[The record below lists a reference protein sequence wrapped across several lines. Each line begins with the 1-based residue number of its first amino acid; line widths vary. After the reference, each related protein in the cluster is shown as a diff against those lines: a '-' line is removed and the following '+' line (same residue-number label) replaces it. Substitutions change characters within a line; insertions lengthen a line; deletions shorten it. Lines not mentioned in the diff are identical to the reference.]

1 MTYKVVIDND
11 KEFTLLRWNYVD
23 FEVDW
28 LLRVQTDD
36 LPAVKNAFS
45 SYNQLDFYRDDELI
59 GSLTKFDSY
68 QNISYVGL
76 DYNANGDI
84 VECLGVTLSEA
95 DLGEKIKRIEEQIN
109 PTIDVTKA
117 SLSEYKEWQLQQ
129 VSKACTDDIYN
140 GDDVTLSNGAVE
152 TFSFT
157 EKDQTDLQALANLAM
172 GNPSLSLA
180 WHSNGQPCK
189 MYSGIDIIII
199 YQTLYM
205 KLLYDTTVCNAIN
218 VLIRNAQTKEEVENY
233 YWGCE
238 LPEESQENVDAIL
251 DNMTAIVNGIK
262 AQYVP
267 QQDATSN
274 EEE

>member
-1 MTYKVVIDND
+1 MASFLNYDYFESISYSPFEEDINGNPVEAIVITLQKKDIYQMVESLSHKINPVID
-11 KEFTLLRWNYVD
+11 
-23 FEVDW
+23 
-28 LLRVQTDD
+28 
-36 LPAVKNAFS
+36 
-45 SYNQLDFYRDDELI
+45 
-59 GSLTKFDSY
+59 Y
-68 QNISYVGL
+68 QSMGL
-76 DYNANGDI
+76 
-84 VECLGVTLSEA
+84 E
-95 DLGEKIKRIEEQIN
+95 
-109 PTIDVTKA
+109 
-117 SLSEYKEWQLQQ
+117 EYKQYRLKQ
-129 VSKACTDDIYN
+129 VSDECTQDIYD
-140 GDDVTLSNGAVE
+140 GCDVTLSNGAVE

-172 GNPSLSLA
+172 ANPSLSLA
-180 WHSNGQPCK
+180 WHSNGQPCR

-267 QQDATSN
+267 EQDAPSN
-274 EEE
+274 EE